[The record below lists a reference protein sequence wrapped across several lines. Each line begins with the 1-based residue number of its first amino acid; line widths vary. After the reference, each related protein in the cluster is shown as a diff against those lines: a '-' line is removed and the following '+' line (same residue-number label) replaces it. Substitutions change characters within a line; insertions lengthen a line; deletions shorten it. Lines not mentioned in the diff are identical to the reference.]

1 MNKKKLI
8 IIVFII
14 NSYYLKFM
22 RTIIYCRVSNL
33 RDSSFSFISQEE
45 ECKKYCQENKLKVKY
60 IYKEHNSGHGKQK
73 VLDNLILTNKEIN
86 LIIYDITRFS
96 RSKVYGEKLLKTC
109 KKRNINIHFVRDKI
123 VYTPNDSNEE
133 ESIYKIITG
142 LKNSNNE
149 WNSIRDR
156 IITSINIRRK
166 HGMCLGNA
174 PFGFDKIDKM
184 LVPNNNFNAIRLII
198 HLRNGIKSIHE
209 IRQILNKVGKN
220 PKMLSFFDE
229 NNKEITLFSQ
239 ALTLD
244 FKTITKI
251 LNDFLVCDKHWINS
265 NVTMLYNKYCQ
276 HEEFKFDTEFV
287 NKFNL
292 PTNIQPI
299 TYNNVLYT
307 QSNIMYEDN

>member
-1 MNKKKLI
+1 
-8 IIVFII
+8 
-14 NSYYLKFM
+14 M

-73 VLDNLILTNKEIN
+73 VLDNLILTNKDIN

-220 PKMLSFFDE
+220 PKMLSFYDD
-229 NNKEITLFSQ
+229 NNKEITIFSQ

-276 HEEFKFDTEFV
+276 YEEFKFDTEFV
-287 NKFNL
+287 NKFNI
-292 PTNIQPI
+292 PTTIQPI